1 MVDIEFQM
9 EFWEYPAAFF
19 AMFFT
24 DVFNAYYIQAIQ
36 QSRAL
41 KASAWAAI
49 LYVLHASA
57 LIGAAYNLYLLIP
70 AVLGAFAGTWVG
82 VKYRPQ

>member
-1 MVDIEFQM
+1 M

-36 QSRAL
+36 QSKAL
-41 KASAWAAI
+41 KASTWAAI
-49 LYVLHASA
+49 LYILAVSA
-57 LIGAAYNLYLLIP
+57 FVGITYNNFLIIP
-70 AVLGAFAGTWVG
+70 AAFGAFVGTYVG
-82 VKYRPQ
+82 VRYRPQ

>member
-1 MVDIEFQM
+1 MLT
-9 EFWEYPAAFF
+9 WEYPAAFF

-36 QSRAL
+36 QARAL
-41 KASAWAAI
+41 KASTWAAI

-57 LIGAAYNLYLLIP
+57 LIGAAYNPYLLIP
-70 AVLGAFAGTWVG
+70 AVIGAFAGTYVG
-82 VKYRPQ
+82 VKYRPK

>member
-1 MVDIEFQM
+1 M
-9 EFWEYPAAFF
+9 EYWEYPAAFF

-41 KASAWAAI
+41 KASIWAAVLYI
-49 LYVLHASA
+49 LYASA
-57 LIGAAYNLYLLIP
+57 LIGSAHNPYLLIP
-70 AVLGAFAGTWVG
+70 AVIGAFVGTYVG
-82 VKYRPQ
+82 VRYRPQ